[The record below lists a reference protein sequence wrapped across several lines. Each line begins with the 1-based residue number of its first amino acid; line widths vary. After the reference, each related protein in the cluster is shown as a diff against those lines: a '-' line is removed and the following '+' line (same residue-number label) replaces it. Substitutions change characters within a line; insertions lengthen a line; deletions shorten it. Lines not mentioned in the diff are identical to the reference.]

1 MALTM
6 LPSLLLTLTLL
17 TPINAQIADP
27 VARDAVSV
35 CQQFV
40 QVRLGEATLPEEVK
54 AQPVPKRA
62 GEWLIDG
69 KIKGPEGPLLFAC
82 LLRQGEHWELL
93 NFSLWAPQE
102 LNSA

>member
-1 MALTM
+1 MTIIM
-6 LPSLLLTLTLL
+6 LPSLLLTVVLAN
-17 TPINAQIADP
+17 TPVQDP
-27 VARDAVSV
+27 AASDAVTV

-40 QVRLGEATLPEEVK
+40 QVRSGKAERPEEIK

-69 KIKGPEGPLLFAC
+69 KVKGPEGPLLFAC
-82 LLRQGEHWELL
+82 LLRQGKRWELL